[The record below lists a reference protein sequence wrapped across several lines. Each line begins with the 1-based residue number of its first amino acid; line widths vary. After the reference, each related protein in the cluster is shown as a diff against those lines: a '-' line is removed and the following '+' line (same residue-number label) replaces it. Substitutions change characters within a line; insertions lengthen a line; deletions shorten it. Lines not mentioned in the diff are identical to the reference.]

1 MKINRRFSANCLLLA
16 FFVTLQTLSSIQAQ
30 KRDSEV
36 YKFPENN
43 YTDTRS
49 VIRIPDIDGYKTLK
63 CDFHSHTFFSDGHV
77 SPVARVNEA
86 WNDGLDA
93 IAITDHIEYR
103 PHKEYVIA
111 DFNKSNELAVA
122 HGNNIGFIVIK
133 GAEITR
139 KKPIGH
145 LNALFIQDANKLEV
159 KDPVDAIKEAVRQGA
174 FILWNHPGWPDDMTT
189 MYDIHKE
196 LIKENL
202 IHGVELCNGFTWFPK
217 VMTWSDETGLTITA
231 NTDIHHMTNHAYKE
245 GDIART
251 MTLVFAKERSEEG
264 IKEALFAGRTLAV
277 FHGYV
282 VGKAEYIKSLID
294 ASLDVRVIHEK
305 KGVIEVRNSSDLQ
318 FILKHGK
325 TNLSVVRPGTVTRM
339 TVKQGQ
345 DVVFSNCFVSEH
357 DNLKMPVW

>member
-16 FFVTLQTLSSIQAQ
+16 FFVTLQTLSSVQAQ

-43 YTDTRS
+43 YTETRS

-159 KDPVDAIKEAVRQGA
+159 KDPVDAIKEAVSQGA
-174 FILWNHPGWPDDMTT
+174 FILWNHPGWPDDSTT
-189 MYDIHKE
+189 MYDIHKK
-196 LIKENL
+196 LIKEKL
-202 IHGVELCNGFTWFPK
+202 IHGVELCNGFNWYPR
-217 VMTWSDETGLTITA
+217 VMTWIKETGITVTA
-231 NTDIHHMTNHAYKE
+231 NTDIHHLTGTAY
-245 GDIART
+245 GDGAKRT
-251 MTLVFAKERSEEG
+251 MTLVFAKERTEEA
-264 IKEALFAGRTLAV
+264 IKEALFAGRTLAL
-277 FHGYV
+277 FQGYV
-282 VGKAEYIKSLID
+282 AGKEQYIKSLIK
-294 ASLDVRVIHEK
+294 ASLDVRVINAEK
-305 KGVIEVRNSSDLQ
+305 GLIEVTNLSDFQ
-318 FILKHGK
+318 FVLKHGK
-325 TNLSVVRPGTVTRM
+325 YNLNVVLPGKAVRM
-339 TVKQGQ
+339 TVKQG
-345 DVVFSNCFVSEH
+345 VEVEFSNCVISEN
-357 DNLKMPVW
+357 DRLSMKLW